1 MTHTSSLDAAQ
12 PGGTGFSG
20 YQKFVVAVLA
30 FLQFTIVLDFMLLAP
45 LGAIVIPALKITTEQ
60 FGMVVSAYAF
70 SAGVS
75 GILAAG
81 FADRFDR
88 KKLLLI
94 FYTGFMIGTL
104 CCALA
109 HSYVTLLLARMVT
122 GLFAGVV
129 GAASMAI
136 VTDLFPLSMRGR
148 VMGFIQSAFA
158 ASTVLGLPVSLE
170 LSSRWGWNA
179 PFFMIVTV
187 CAVIGGAI
195 LGRLRPVNAHLLLR
209 TDKKPL
215 HHLLHTLTT
224 RPYQVGFV
232 TTALLTMGGF
242 MLMPYSTLF
251 LVHNVGI
258 PVEQLS
264 LIYLVT
270 GVVSAVAGPLI
281 GRASDTFG
289 KYRVFAF
296 GCLATVVMVVI
307 YTRLSNVGLWTLIA
321 VSALLQIGIFSRMIS
336 SQALMSGLP
345 NPPDRGAYMSI
356 SSSLQQMSG
365 GFAAMLGGVV
375 VKQLDGGRLL
385 HFDVLGDV
393 LVCTT
398 LVSLV
403 LMYFVNRRVTG
414 MTAVVPIP
422 PGVDSEVRQES

>member
-1 MTHTSSLDAAQ
+1 MTTDPSTSAAE
-12 PGGTGFSG
+12 PARARFSG

-45 LGAIVIPALKITTEQ
+45 LGALVTPALRITPGQ

-88 KKLLLI
+88 KKLLLA
-94 FYTGFMIGTL
+94 FYAGFMFGTL
-104 CCALA
+104 LCALA
-109 HSYVTLLLARMVT
+109 HSYAMLLLARMVT

-158 ASTVLGLPVSLE
+158 ASTVLGLPLSLA

-179 PFFMIVTV
+179 PFFLIVAV
-187 CAVIGGAI
+187 CTAVGAAV
-195 LGRLRPVNAHLLLR
+195 LGRLRPVNAHLALR
-209 TDKKPL
+209 PDKSPL
-215 HHLLHTLTT
+215 HHLLHTLGT
-224 RPYQVGFV
+224 RAYLVGFA

-258 PVEQLS
+258 PVERLS
-264 LIYLVT
+264 LVYLAT
-270 GVVSAVAGPLI
+270 GLVSAVAGPAI
-281 GRASDTFG
+281 GRLSDALG
-289 KYRVFAF
+289 KFRVFAF
-296 GCLATVVMVVI
+296 GCAATIVMVLI
-307 YTRLSNVGLWTLIA
+307 YTRLSGVALWTLIG

-336 SQALMSGLP
+336 SSALISALP
-345 NPPDRGAYMSI
+345 SPTDRGAYMSV
-356 SSSLQQMSG
+356 SSSLQQVSG
-365 GFAAMLGGVV
+365 GLAAMLGGAIVT
-375 VKQLDGGRLL
+375 QAGGGRLL
-385 HFDVLGDV
+385 HFDVLGDL
-393 LVCTT
+393 LVGTT
-398 LVSLV
+398 LASFA

-414 MTAVVPIP
+414 AAAAPAAALP
-422 PGVDSEVRQES
+422 LENEA

>member
-1 MTHTSSLDAAQ
+1 
-12 PGGTGFSG
+12 
-20 YQKFVVAVLA
+20 
-30 FLQFTIVLDFMLLAP
+30 MLLAP
-45 LGAIVIPALKITTEQ
+45 LGAIVIPALKITPEQ
-60 FGMVVSAYAF
+60 FGEVVSAYAF

-88 KKLLLI
+88 KKLLLF
-94 FYTGFMIGTL
+94 FYTGFMAGTL

-109 HSYVTLLLARMVT
+109 HSYTALLLARMVT

-158 ASTVLGLPVSLE
+158 ASTVLGLPLSLA

-179 PFFMIVTV
+179 PFFLIVAV
-187 CAVIGGAI
+187 CAVVGSTI
-195 LGRLRPVNAHLLLR
+195 LGRLRPVNAHLTLHPDR
-209 TDKKPL
+209 SPL
-215 HHLLHTLTT
+215 HHLLQTLTT
-224 RPYQVGFV
+224 RSYLVGFV

-242 MLMPYSTLF
+242 LLMPYSTLF
-251 LVHNVGI
+251 VVHNVGI
-258 PVEQLS
+258 SIDQLS
-264 LIYLVT
+264 VVYLIT
-270 GVVSAVAGPLI
+270 GSVSAIMGPVI

-289 KYRVFAF
+289 KFRVFAF
-296 GCLATVVMVVI
+296 GCAATIVMVLI
-307 YTRLSNVGLWTLIA
+307 YTRLSNVSLWTLITI
-321 VSALLQIGIFSRMIS
+321 SALLQIGIFSRMIS
-336 SQALMSGLP
+336 SSALMSALP
-345 NPPDRGAYMSI
+345 KPADRGAYMSI

-365 GFAAMLGGVV
+365 GLAAMAGGMV
-375 VKQLDGGRLL
+375 VKQLDDGRLL

-398 LVSLV
+398 LMSFV

-414 MTAVVPIP
+414 AAAKGPI
-422 PGVDSEVRQES
+422 VDARQPDGT

>member
-1 MTHTSSLDAAQ
+1 MTDNASLPAAQ
-12 PGGTGFSG
+12 PDGLGFSG

-45 LGAIVIPALKITTEQ
+45 LGAIVIPALNITPAQ

-88 KKLLLI
+88 KKLLLF
-94 FYTGFMIGTL
+94 FYAGFMIGTL

-109 HSYVTLLLARMVT
+109 HTYTTLLLARMVT

-129 GAASMAI
+129 GAASMAV

-148 VMGFIQSAFA
+148 VMGYIQSAFA
-158 ASTVLGLPVSLE
+158 ASTVLGLPLSLE
-170 LSSRWGWNA
+170 LSSCWGWNA

-195 LGRLRPVNAHLLLR
+195 LGRLRPVNAHLALR

-224 RPYQVGFV
+224 RSYLMGFA

-258 PVEQLS
+258 PVERLS
-264 LIYLVT
+264 LVYLVT
-270 GVVSAVAGPLI
+270 GLVSAVAGPLI
-281 GRASDTFG
+281 GRASDAFG

-296 GCLATVVMVVI
+296 GCAATIVMVLV
-307 YTRLSNVGLWTLIA
+307 YTRLSNVSLWMLIV

-336 SQALMSGLP
+336 SSALMSALP
-345 NPPDRGAYMSI
+345 KPTDRGAYMSI
-356 SSSLQQMSG
+356 SSSLQQVSG
-365 GFAAMLGGVV
+365 GFAAMLGGML
-375 VKQLDGGRLL
+375 VKEMDGGRLL

-398 LVSLV
+398 LVSFV
-403 LMYFVNRRVTG
+403 LMYFVNRRVMG
-414 MTAVVPIP
+414 AAAVQAPQP
-422 PGVDSEVRQES
+422 MQSETRQES

>member
-1 MTHTSSLDAAQ
+1 MSSVSSLHAAE

-20 YQKFVVAVLA
+20 YQKFVVGVLA

-45 LGAIVIPALKITTEQ
+45 LGAIVIPALKITPEQ
-60 FGMVVSAYAF
+60 FGEVVSAYAF

-88 KKLLLI
+88 KKLLLF
-94 FYTGFMIGTL
+94 FYTGFMAGTL

-109 HSYVTLLLARMVT
+109 HSYTALLLARMVT

-158 ASTVLGLPVSLE
+158 ASTVLGLPLSLA

-179 PFFMIVTV
+179 PFFLIVAV
-187 CAVIGGAI
+187 CAVVGSTI
-195 LGRLRPVNAHLLLR
+195 LGRLRPVNAHLTLHPDR
-209 TDKKPL
+209 SPL
-215 HHLLHTLTT
+215 HHLLQTLTT
-224 RPYQVGFV
+224 RSYLVGFV

-242 MLMPYSTLF
+242 LLMPYSTLF
-251 LVHNVGI
+251 VVHNVGI
-258 PVEQLS
+258 SIDQLS
-264 LIYLVT
+264 VVYLIT
-270 GVVSAVAGPLI
+270 GSVSAIMGPVI

-289 KYRVFAF
+289 KFRVFAF
-296 GCLATVVMVVI
+296 GCAATIVMVLI
-307 YTRLSNVGLWTLIA
+307 YTRLSNVSLWTLITI
-321 VSALLQIGIFSRMIS
+321 SALLQIGIFSRMIS
-336 SQALMSGLP
+336 SSALMSALP
-345 NPPDRGAYMSI
+345 KPADRGAYMSI

-365 GFAAMLGGVV
+365 GLAAMAGGMV
-375 VKQLDGGRLL
+375 VKQLDDGRLL

-398 LVSLV
+398 LMSFV

-414 MTAVVPIP
+414 AAAKGPI
-422 PGVDSEVRQES
+422 VDARQPDGT

>member
-1 MTHTSSLDAAQ
+1 VSSSPSLDTAQ

-45 LGAIVIPALKITTEQ
+45 LGAIVIPALKITPGQ
-60 FGMVVSAYAF
+60 FGDVVSAYAF
-70 SAGVS
+70 AAGVS
-75 GILAAG
+75 GIVAAG

-88 KKLLLI
+88 KKLLLF
-94 FYTGFMIGTL
+94 FYTGFMVGTL

-109 HSYVTLLLARMVT
+109 HSYLALLMARMVT

-158 ASTVLGLPVSLE
+158 ASTVLGLPISLE
-170 LSSRWGWNA
+170 LSSRWGWNS
-179 PFFMIVTV
+179 PFFMIVVVCTV
-187 CAVIGGAI
+187 VGGTI
-195 LGRLRPVNAHLLLR
+195 LGRLRPVNAHLALR
-209 TDKKPL
+209 PDKSPV

-224 RPYQVGFV
+224 RSYLIGFI
-232 TTALLTMGGF
+232 TTAMLTIGGF
-242 MLMPYSTLF
+242 LLMPYSTLF

-258 PVEQLS
+258 EVEQLS
-264 LIYLVT
+264 VVYLVT
-270 GVVSAVAGPLI
+270 GLVSAFMGPVL

-289 KYRVFAF
+289 KFRVFAF
-296 GCLATVVMVVI
+296 GCAMTIVMVQI
-307 YTRLSNVGLWTLIA
+307 YTRMSNVPLWTLITI
-321 VSALLQIGIFSRMIS
+321 SALLQIGIFSRMIS
-336 SQALMSGLP
+336 SSALMSALP
-345 NPPDRGAYMSI
+345 KPADRGAYMSI

-365 GFAAMLGGVV
+365 GLAAMLGGLV
-375 VKQLDGGRLL
+375 VKEVDNGPLL

-398 LVSLV
+398 LLSFV
-403 LMYFVNRRVTG
+403 LMYFVNRRVTSSPAG
-414 MTAVVPIP
+414 GAIA
-422 PGVDSEVRQES
+422 DARQPDGT

>member
-1 MTHTSSLDAAQ
+1 VSSNPSLHTAE

-45 LGAIVIPALKITTEQ
+45 LGAIVIPALEITPAQ
-60 FGMVVSAYAF
+60 FGDVVSAYAF

-88 KKLLLI
+88 KKLLI
-94 FYTGFMIGTL
+94 FFYTGFMAGTL

-109 HSYVTLLLARMVT
+109 HNYVALLLARMVT

-148 VMGFIQSAFA
+148 VMGFIQTAFA
-158 ASTVLGLPVSLE
+158 ASTVLGLPLSLV

-179 PFFMIVTV
+179 PFFLIVGV
-187 CAVIGGAI
+187 CAVVGGTI
-195 LGRLRPVNAHLLLR
+195 LGRLRPVTAHLMLHPDR
-209 TDKKPL
+209 NPL

-224 RPYQVGFV
+224 RSYLIGFV
-232 TTALLTMGGF
+232 TTAMLTMGGF
-242 MLMPYSTLF
+242 LLMPYSTLF
-251 LVHNVGI
+251 VVHNVGI
-258 PVEQLS
+258 SIDQLS
-264 LIYLVT
+264 LVYLIT
-270 GVVSAVAGPLI
+270 GLVSAVMGPII
-281 GRASDTFG
+281 GRASDAFG
-289 KYRVFAF
+289 KFRIFAF
-296 GCLATVVMVVI
+296 GCAATIVMVLI
-307 YTRLSNVGLWTLIA
+307 YTRLSNVTLWTLIT

-336 SQALMSGLP
+336 SSALMSALP
-345 NPPDRGAYMSI
+345 KPSDRGAYMSI

-365 GFAAMLGGVV
+365 GLAAMLGGLV
-375 VKQLDGGRLL
+375 VKQLDNGRLM

-398 LVSLV
+398 LLSFV

-414 MTAVVPIP
+414 LAAATAIAD
-422 PGVDSEVRQES
+422 GRQPDGT

>member
-1 MTHTSSLDAAQ
+1 MHAAE

-20 YQKFVVAVLA
+20 YQKFVVGVLA

-45 LGAIVIPALKITTEQ
+45 LGAIVIPALKITPEQ
-60 FGMVVSAYAF
+60 FGEVVSAYAF

-88 KKLLLI
+88 KKLLLF
-94 FYTGFMIGTL
+94 FYTGFMAGTL

-109 HSYVTLLLARMVT
+109 HSYTALLLARMVT

-158 ASTVLGLPVSLE
+158 ASTVLGLPLSLA

-179 PFFMIVTV
+179 PFFLIVAV
-187 CAVIGGAI
+187 CAVVGSTI
-195 LGRLRPVNAHLLLR
+195 LGRLRPVNAHLTLHPDR
-209 TDKKPL
+209 SPL
-215 HHLLHTLTT
+215 HHLLQTLTT
-224 RPYQVGFV
+224 RSYLVGFV

-242 MLMPYSTLF
+242 LLMPYSTLF
-251 LVHNVGI
+251 VVHNVGI
-258 PVEQLS
+258 SIDQLS
-264 LIYLVT
+264 VVYLIT
-270 GVVSAVAGPLI
+270 GSVSAIMGPVI

-289 KYRVFAF
+289 KFRVFAF
-296 GCLATVVMVVI
+296 GCAATIVMVLI
-307 YTRLSNVGLWTLIA
+307 YTRLSNVSLWTLITI
-321 VSALLQIGIFSRMIS
+321 SALLQIGIFSRMIS
-336 SQALMSGLP
+336 SSALMSALP
-345 NPPDRGAYMSI
+345 KPADRGAYMSI

-365 GFAAMLGGVV
+365 GLAAMAGGMV
-375 VKQLDGGRLL
+375 VKQLDDGRLL

-398 LVSLV
+398 LMSFV

-414 MTAVVPIP
+414 AAAKGPI
-422 PGVDSEVRQES
+422 VDARQPDGT